1 MKQLFFISMCFVALL
16 FSENATC
23 QINIKIGYTV
33 GNTFPKANNQ
43 FIGDFNTAIASI
55 YDDYQPMKD
64 LGFMYGI
71 TLGLRYGMEIG
82 SLEFT
87 WERLASDRKSLGIT
101 RTFVTDPMT
110 MEQILQ
116 SSTATAYELNYVFNQ
131 FMFTYESRF
140 GIWGVGSSIGM
151 NRASISSPTNVAEEK
166 DLLSRDNQFFTRFHI
181 SVNFEGNSSVAI
193 ALKPFFQLPLTD
205 ISIKSAAEL
214 LGTNTNDTSERFP
227 MLGLSLIFYNGPQ

>member
-1 MKQLFFISMCFVALL
+1 MKQFIFISLCISTFLI
-16 FSENATC
+16 SEKATG

-33 GNTFPKANNQ
+33 ANTFPEANNQ
-43 FIGDFNTAIASI
+43 FIGDFNTAISSI
-55 YDDYQPMKD
+55 YDDYQPMKG

-116 SSTATAYELNYVFNQ
+116 SSIATAYELNYVFNQ

-140 GIWGVGSSIGM
+140 GIWGIGSSLGM
-151 NRASISSPTNVAEEK
+151 NRGSISSPTNVAEEK
-166 DLLSRDNQFFTRFHI
+166 DILSKDNQFFARFHV

-205 ISIKSAAEL
+205 ISIKSAADL

-227 MLGLSLIFYNGPQ
+227 MVGLSLIFYNGPQ